1 MSVNADQTFSGDSI
15 FENIYVYGK
24 LVTPEE
30 AVTIFN
36 SILVRS
42 GLTVQTGPSTLGNDV
57 KILGW
62 SRENNRFDSDGSYGK
77 TGSLT
82 VSGNVNVATA
92 IGVTNRKFRVGLG
105 GTVITADVSRGRVG
119 LGSVAPEQVLDVAG
133 SVKIDNDIFDSTN
146 SSGVNGA
153 YLNQDAGGIR
163 WVTVTP
169 GNAASILVQD
179 EGVYLQ
185 RSGVAATFTALNF
198 VQENSAGVG
207 TDTLVPTL
215 DADNPNFIGRI
226 TTRDL
231 WGHSGTG
238 SNAPIY
244 RMTNV
249 GIQNNNPSSTL
260 DVTGTLH
267 VTGSVD
273 FDSSLNLDGPA
284 IFNSTLSL
292 QGNATLQSNL
302 TVQGG
307 GDFDTTLNV
316 DGATTLNSTL
326 DVDGRTDLNDVL
338 EVDGAT
344 TLKNTLTV
352 EDAADFDNSVNVDG
366 ETVLNGSLELN
377 NILKDINNDD
387 GVGAAQTDY
396 RLSSVG
402 SGVSWR
408 PSGVQTKRT
417 LWVTKNG
424 MDSNSGLLEG
434 DAKFTIAAAAAIA
447 EPGDTI
453 KIRSGVYNEA
463 NPIGLR
469 TDVAISV

>member
-15 FENIYVYGK
+15 FENIYVHGK

-42 GLTVQTGPSTLGNDV
+42 GLTVQTGPSTFGNDV

-62 SRENNRFDSDGSYGK
+62 NRQTSRFDSDGTTGQ
-77 TGSLT
+77 TGSLL
-82 VSGNVNVATA
+82 VSGNVDVATA
-92 IGVTNRKFRVGLG
+92 IAVTDKKFRVGFG

-119 LGSVAPEQVLDVAG
+119 VGTTAAEQVLDVVG
-133 SVKIDNDIFDSTN
+133 SVKITDDIFDSTN

-207 TDTLVPTL
+207 TDTLIPSL

-226 TTRDL
+226 TTKDL

-238 SNAPIY
+238 NNAPIY

-267 VTGSVD
+267 ITGSVD

-284 IFNSTLSL
+284 IFNSTLTL

-316 DGATTLNSTL
+316 DGATTVSYTHLTL
-326 DVDGRTDLNDVL
+326 PTSDLV
-338 EVDGAT
+338 
-344 TLKNTLTV
+344 
-352 EDAADFDNSVNVDG
+352 
-366 ETVLNGSLELN
+366 
-377 NILKDINNDD
+377 
-387 GVGAAQTDY
+387 
-396 RLSSVG
+396 
-402 SGVSWR
+402 
-408 PSGVQTKRT
+408 
-417 LWVTKNG
+417 
-424 MDSNSGLLEG
+424 
-434 DAKFTIAAAAAIA
+434 
-447 EPGDTI
+447 
-453 KIRSGVYNEA
+453 
-463 NPIGLR
+463 
-469 TDVAISV
+469 

>member
-15 FENIYVYGK
+15 FENIYVHGK

-30 AVTIFN
+30 AETIFN
-36 SILVRS
+36 SVLVRN
-42 GLTVQTGPSTLGNDV
+42 GFKVQLGPTKLGNNVEIIGFDRD
-57 KILGW
+57 
-62 SRENNRFDSDGSYGK
+62 SFAFDSAGSTGA
-77 TGSLT
+77 TGSLV
-82 VSGNVNVATA
+82 VSGNVDVATA
-92 IGVTNRKFRVGLG
+92 TGVTDRKFRVGLG
-105 GTVITADVSRGRVG
+105 GTVITADVSRGKVG
-119 LGSVAPEQVLDVAG
+119 IGTTVAEQVLDVVG
-133 SVKIDNDIFDSTN
+133 SVKITDDIFDSTN

-179 EGVYLQ
+179 EGIYLQ

-207 TDTLVPTL
+207 TDTLVPSL

-226 TTRDL
+226 TTKDL

-326 DVDGRTDLNDVL
+326 DVDGRTDLN
-338 EVDGAT
+338 
-344 TLKNTLTV
+344 
-352 EDAADFDNSVNVDG
+352 
-366 ETVLNGSLELN
+366 
-377 NILKDINNDD
+377 
-387 GVGAAQTDY
+387 
-396 RLSSVG
+396 
-402 SGVSWR
+402 
-408 PSGVQTKRT
+408 
-417 LWVTKNG
+417 
-424 MDSNSGLLEG
+424 
-434 DAKFTIAAAAAIA
+434 
-447 EPGDTI
+447 
-453 KIRSGVYNEA
+453 
-463 NPIGLR
+463 
-469 TDVAISV
+469 